1 MRPLRRAATFVT
13 VLRLAIALNSASF
26 EVRLPTFER
35 ARLDWL
41 GASGQVGA
49 GNTIDFW
56 PTISSHGIAP
66 IYDEQS
72 VAEQVFRR
80 ETKNQCAP

>member
-1 MRPLRRAATFVT
+1 MRPLRRAAAITT

-26 EVRLPTFER
+26 EVRSPSFER
-35 ARLDWL
+35 APPDWL
-41 GASGQVGA
+41 ACFRQVGA

-56 PTISSHGIAP
+56 PTVSSHGIAP